1 MKRIQAFRTR
11 TLQLTLNTA
20 IYAIV
25 NVSQNVSTILNF
37 LVQNKIDLLVI
48 GNSFIKKM
56 ISLC

>member
-1 MKRIQAFRTR
+1 MKRIQAFPTR

-48 GNSFIKKM
+48 GNSFIKK
-56 ISLC
+56 